1 MNVVVHISGDANST
15 IASVRKIAAEL
26 DSNQPIY
33 DVQTLPE
40 VISETTALRRLHA
53 TLLEIFALVALLLC
67 AIGIYGSMCQT
78 VNERTAEIGLRIAV
92 GATTSD
98 LYRLI
103 FVRGLKLVISGLFI
117 GLLLA
122 LVFERLLT
130 SVLFGVTPYDPIA
143 LIAVCSL
150 LVAVAM
156 VAISIPAHRAMRV
169 DPVTALHYE

>member
-1 MNVVVHISGDANST
+1 
-15 IASVRKIAAEL
+15 
-26 DSNQPIY
+26 
-33 DVQTLPE
+33 
-40 VISETTALRRLHA
+40 
-53 TLLEIFALVALLLC
+53 
-67 AIGIYGSMCQT
+67 MCQT